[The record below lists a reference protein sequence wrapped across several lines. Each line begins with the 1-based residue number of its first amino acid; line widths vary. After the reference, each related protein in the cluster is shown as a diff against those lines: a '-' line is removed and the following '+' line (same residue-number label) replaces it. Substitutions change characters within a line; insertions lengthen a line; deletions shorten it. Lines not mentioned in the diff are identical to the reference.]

1 MFENYGNVELKLL
14 DESGEP
20 LTNEILQFTEAGQT
34 KTIIAQVLDND
45 NDAILGHRLDWTSS
59 APGFISV
66 TEDFTHGNW
75 ESVVIVTAIKPTV
88 ANQVVKIRARYES
101 TSHTGEEKT
110 VDAQRI
116 ATFARVLGCMDPDA
130 LNYNPLATESDGTC
144 KFRQKDS
151 TTRTVGGLV
160 TQHAFVVNLN
170 IKCDYNQISIRTT
183 LAQTITDMMQ
193 PYFDD
198 YYDQLRY
205 GKTLLNFDKGSDL
218 PISMAN
224 EQLQII
230 NWKRAEGNKVA
241 LRLKNVLPT
250 GYQVGRRAMVV
261 REIQNPVFD
270 VIKFLPVEVGP
281 IVPELRPSSPSGRLG
296 TQNKVT
302 GRLVDLLP
310 GIAGGSGALNV
321 SSSYSNFV
329 SNQVLENYYN
339 VNQASME
346 INADYS
352 NFENFVTFGS
362 AQKRIEV
369 FKAKLD
375 KIQDL
380 ITVSPIFVEDLNIS
394 GSSAEAGS
402 YNTVFGTL
410 VVAANGT
417 TTLSQSGSSVV
428 YDLLTATT
436 GSPRASYEAS
446 ASVFVDTSNQVSK
459 QIQDLVRNFDGYESE
474 LWFESNLPYSAS
486 DESNFNI
493 NNQYKVDY
501 TYPKILGI
509 PLATTH
515 ASSSDWYDEMSAI
528 TTEYDVNNKNRLTE
542 NIPDYLWDDEDSVD
556 FITFTDLIGHHFDN
570 VKVYIKNLE
579 NLSSRYPKIDK
590 EISAPMAANVIE
602 SFGVSIPS
610 ISGVEGLVK
619 YVTGD
624 NTGSV
629 SYKKIADEYYNR
641 YVHAL
646 PFILKSKGTKQSINS
661 LLNVFGINPNL
672 ITVRESLK
680 GAYTT
685 IEPVKVTTTEQDF
698 SLNFSGS
705 TGHSSLNV
713 PFTTASR
720 APKTVQM
727 RFSLQDA
734 RTQTVF
740 DIRGTSGL
748 NMDYKLV
755 AALHPDSTTNA
766 YYTNSGRLE
775 ILSGSATWMSSS
787 YFDLFDENPVS
798 VQLRSGSAGVQF
810 DIRKIETEETTVSQS
825 IVETYPSMSKH
836 WNSFKDFH
844 LGSLAPASS
853 GGAASGLSLD
863 EFRLWGE
870 QINDGKFVEFAE
882 NPGMF
887 AGNTYSS
894 SLQNLYVRLSFN
906 LPNDVEDAGY
916 VINTSPYV
924 NKAIGLNLT
933 NIVSTG
939 FPTGTSPLY
948 QHQRSIRTVIENS
961 YKAGAGIQTTDMIR
975 IAPAPPLS
983 GSLSRTSTLTS
994 IVKKFQTSS
1003 MGSTD
1008 IDISI
1013 SPVDAVDRDVIRSYG
1028 NIDLGNFIGRPIDR
1042 NADNYPLLD
1051 TIEESF
1057 VKNLAP
1063 TIDYNAFIRFFD
1075 KFLHL
1080 FGETVKDYFP
1090 ARANITDGIV
1100 IRSPI
1105 LNRNKL
1111 RGRETIKMGGENTRR
1126 TNNAITSTTDR
1137 DVIRSLDPTLSISS
1151 SFVNDLQADY
1161 SSIDSSLSL
1170 SDYTAGTAVS
1180 TTFIVSADGYD
1191 QSGFNS
1197 LNGIVA
1203 RPNKERDSTQRADG
1217 SFSALPSV
1225 FAGSSTASLLSTT
1238 PIQNGALAFGPVDDF
1253 TSDNIGA
1260 YTYFDQS
1267 HGLTYIDA
1275 IRTLPVT
1282 QSWMP
1287 AAPNVTSSGWIRN
1300 NSYNL
1305 GDVVLQPIDTK
1316 LYLSGSTYSSGSDL
1330 SDNGKYYVCQP
1341 QTDRTSAFQ
1350 SLHPPQLDGNNWVP
1364 LKYNKEWYQK
1374 LARFAYVGGDTDNVS
1389 MLKRII
1395 IPGLRVTGD
1404 QIAFGW
1410 SPNAEL
1416 LTSFVD
1422 TSTSYNNDPT
1432 VTHGANP
1439 NIVKGLKVSGVGI
1452 EANSYVVSINSTTS
1466 FELNRSTTSGARP
1479 STPGATDGHLT
1490 FTIPNVTIGS
1500 VTNSGGFELSTTNA
1514 PDQASFATA
1523 LFTDATCD
1531 TTSPSADVTH
1541 DVNPNIVAGLS
1552 ISGSGIAAG
1561 TIITSINSVESFSMV
1576 PSATATNSNV
1586 TLAFTA
1592 PSSSLTFTDSDGHSF
1607 VHSCST
1613 TTLGTAVTHVAR
1625 YDSIPKEYTRKHFRF
1640 FRDTS
1645 IGARRRTYEG
1655 TLNTTTTTVDVGQPF
1670 EVFDLNVQTITVG
1683 GDDRASGGGGGGTT
1697 STGGTGDSDDF
1708 TGTTTSAG
1716 PTDGPTDEER
1726 AEVYRKVIKEPR
1738 ITKHPP
1744 PRRLDPPSV
1753 TPPLPPEP
1761 VAIIKIDKI
1770 IEIEKEIEDHR
1781 LLVHKH
1787 DPDADARRAEIVRL
1801 KKEAKAISDELAD
1814 DMVHE
1819 DYKRD
1824 PVARVERTE
1833 RPDPFEIKPSG
1844 RDLPIPREKEE
1855 DFGPSV
1861 SDEEDEEFG
1870 GSFDPYDGMFD
1881 E

>member
-1 MFENYGNVELKLL
+1 MSEWNPEEYTIGGEVEWPPPNASKSGTNNPPPASNNTPTRPSIKLL
-14 DESGEP
+14 DEFGEP
-20 LTNEILQFTEAGQT
+20 ITNETLQFTEAGQT
-34 KTIIAQVLDND
+34 KTIIAQVLDEN
-45 NDAILGHRLDWTSS
+45 NPLILGQDIEWTST
-59 APGFISV
+59 APGMIFV
-66 TEDFTHGNW
+66 TDDQPFGNW
-75 ESVVIVTAIKPTV
+75 GPAVTVTAINPTV
-88 ANQVVKIRARYES
+88 ANQVVKIRARYEFWRVDTG
-101 TSHTGEEKT
+101 TSEFVEAKADASFTAKT
-110 VDAQRI
+110 IDTV
-116 ATFARVLGCMDPDA
+116 VGCTDPDA
-130 LNYNPLATESDGTC
+130 LNYNPLATENDGTC
-144 KFRQKDS
+144 VFRKEPDVIDTQTDI
-151 TTRTVGGLV
+151 LI
-160 TQHAFVVNLN
+160 TQHEFVVNLKFN
-170 IKCDYNQISIRTT
+170 CDYNQISTRTI

-193 PYFDD
+193 PYFED

-241 LRLKNVLPT
+241 LRLKNVLPA

-261 REIQNPVFD
+261 REMQNPVFD
-270 VIKFLPVEVGP
+270 VIKFLPIEVEP
-281 IVPELRPSSPSGRLG
+281 TVPELRPSTPAGRLG
-296 TQNKVT
+296 TRNKVT

-329 SNQVLENYYN
+329 SNQVLENYYD
-339 VNQASME
+339 VNQTSME

-394 GSSAEAGS
+394 GSSAESGS

-410 VVAANGT
+410 IVAANGT
-417 TTLSQSGSSVV
+417 TTLSQSGSSAV
-428 YDLLTATT
+428 YDLLTTTT
-436 GSPRASYEAS
+436 GSSGYEAS
-446 ASVFVDTSNQVSK
+446 ASVFVNTSNQVSK
-459 QIQDLVRNFDGYESE
+459 QIQELVRNFDGYESE

-486 DESNFNI
+486 DESNVNI
-493 NNQYKVDY
+493 NNQYKADY

-509 PLATTH
+509 PLATTDPLV
-515 ASSSDWYDEMSAI
+515 SGSDGSWHPQMAAIAIDYDA
-528 TTEYDVNNKNRLTE
+528 NNKNRLKE

-570 VKVYIKNLE
+570 VKIYIKNLE

-590 EISAPMAANVIE
+590 EISAHMAANVIE

-610 ISGVEGLVK
+610 ISGVEGLIK

-685 IEPVKVTTTEQDF
+685 IDPVKVTTTEQDF
-698 SLNFSGS
+698 GLEFNSGS
-705 TGHSSLNV
+705 WVRV
-713 PFTTASR
+713 PFSASLR
-720 APKTVQM
+720 QPKTIQA
-727 RFSLQDA
+727 RFSLLDV
-734 RTQTVF
+734 RNQTILNFEPSSSYRLNVE
-740 DIRGTSGL
+740 RHPSAATS
-748 NMDYKLV
+748 
-755 AALHPDSTTNA
+755 T
-766 YYTNSGRLE
+766 YYTNYGRLD
-775 ILSGSATWMSSS
+775 LVSGSSATGTASLATTE

-798 VQLRSGSAGVQF
+798 IQLKYDAAGVNF
-810 DIRKIETEETTVSQS
+810 DVRKIENEETTFSASLQES
-825 IVETYPSMSKH
+825 APSMSAD
-836 WNSFKDFH
+836 W
-844 LGSLAPASS
+844 GSLSNLYIGSPAKSS
-853 GGAASGLSLD
+853 SVGYHLSASLD
-863 EFRLWGE
+863 EFRTWGE
-870 QINDGKFVEFAE
+870 QISDAKFIEFAE
-882 NPGMF
+882 NPGMY
-887 AGNTYSS
+887 AGNTYTS
-894 SLQNLYVRLSFN
+894 SLQNLHVRLSFN
-906 LPNDVEDAGY
+906 LPEDVRTLGY
-916 VINTSPYV
+916 VTNTTPYESKSQAPSLATIASSADNADGIAFSVGSSPM
-924 NKAIGLNLT
+924 
-933 NIVSTG
+933 
-939 FPTGTSPLY
+939 Y
-948 QHQRSIRTVIENS
+948 QSKRSIRTVIENS
-961 YKAGAGIQTTDMIR
+961 YKVGAGIQTTDMIR
-975 IAPAPPLS
+975 IAPAPPLL
-983 GSLSRTSTLTS
+983 GTLSRTSTLTS

-1028 NIDLGNFIGRPIDR
+1028 NINLGNFIGRPIDR

-1051 TIEESF
+1051 TIEQTF
-1057 VKNLAP
+1057 VKDLAP

-1090 ARANITDGIV
+1090 ARAKITDGIV

-1111 RGRETIKMGGENTRR
+1111 KGRETIKMGGENTRR
-1126 TNNAITSTTDR
+1126 TNNAITSATDK
-1137 DVIRSLDPTLSISS
+1137 DVIRSFDPVFSISS
-1151 SFVNDLQADY
+1151 SFANELQADY
-1161 SSIDSSLSL
+1161 SSVDASLSL
-1170 SDYTAGTAVS
+1170 SNYTAGTGVS
-1180 TTFIVSADGYD
+1180 AKFIVSADGYD

-1197 LNGIVA
+1197 LNGTVVG
-1203 RPNKERDSTQRADG
+1203 PNTERDAAQRADG
-1217 SFSALPSV
+1217 SFPALPSV
-1225 FAGSSTASLLSTT
+1225 FAGNATASLLSTT
-1238 PIQNGALAFGPVDDF
+1238 PIQDGALSFRPVDDF
-1253 TSDNIGA
+1253 TPDNVGA

-1275 IRTLPVT
+1275 IRNLPVT

-1287 AAPNVTSSGWIRN
+1287 AAPNVTSSGWIYN

-1305 GDVVLQPIDTK
+1305 GDVVLQPIETK

-1330 SDNGKYYVCQP
+1330 SHNGKYYVCQP

-1350 SLHPPQLDGNNWVP
+1350 SVYPPQLDGNNWTP
-1364 LKYNKEWYQK
+1364 LKYNKESYQK
-1374 LARFAYVGGDTDNVS
+1374 LVRFAYVGGDADNIS
-1389 MLKRII
+1389 MLKSII

-1439 NIVKGLKVSGVGI
+1439 NIVKGLKVSGNGI

-1479 STPGATDGHLT
+1479 SSPGATDGHLT

-1514 PDQASFATA
+1514 PHQASFATA

-1531 TTSPSADVTH
+1531 YNNDPTITH
-1541 DVNPNIVAGLS
+1541 DANANIVAGLS
-1552 ISGSGIAAG
+1552 ISGSGIPVGA
-1561 TIITSINSVESFSMV
+1561 TISSVTDTTHFEL
-1576 PSATATNSNV
+1576 SASTTGGAVTNG

-1625 YDSIPKEYTRKHFRF
+1625 YDSIPEEYTRKHFRF
-1640 FRDTS
+1640 FRDNS

-1655 TLNTTTTTVDVGQPF
+1655 TLNTTTTTIDVGQPF
-1670 EVFDLNVQTITVG
+1670 EVFDINVQTIRVG
-1683 GDDRASGGGGGGTT
+1683 GTGRASG
-1697 STGGTGDSDDF
+1697 TGGT
-1708 TGTTTSAG
+1708 
-1716 PTDGPTDEER
+1716 E
-1726 AEVYRKVIKEPR
+1726 
-1738 ITKHPP
+1738 
-1744 PRRLDPPSV
+1744 
-1753 TPPLPPEP
+1753 
-1761 VAIIKIDKI
+1761 
-1770 IEIEKEIEDHR
+1770 
-1781 LLVHKH
+1781 
-1787 DPDADARRAEIVRL
+1787 ARRGIEGI
-1801 KKEAKAISDELAD
+1801 
-1814 DMVHE
+1814 
-1819 DYKRD
+1819 
-1824 PVARVERTE
+1824 
-1833 RPDPFEIKPSG
+1833 
-1844 RDLPIPREKEE
+1844 EE
-1855 DFGPSV
+1855 
-1861 SDEEDEEFG
+1861 
-1870 GSFDPYDGMFD
+1870 
-1881 E
+1881 

>member
-1 MFENYGNVELKLL
+1 MFENNVELKLL

-144 KFRQKDS
+144 NFIQTPS
-151 TTRTVGGLV
+151 TTRTAGGLV
-160 TQHAFVVNLN
+160 TQHEFVVNL
-170 IKCDYNQISIRTT
+170 KFKSEYTQISIRTI

-394 GSSAEAGS
+394 GSSAESGS

-436 GSPRASYEAS
+436 GSPGYEAS

-570 VKVYIKNLE
+570 VKIYIKNLE

-1197 LNGIVA
+1197 LNGIAV

-1217 SFSALPSV
+1217 SFPALPSV

-1389 MLKRII
+1389 
-1395 IPGLRVTGD
+1395 
-1404 QIAFGW
+1404 
-1410 SPNAEL
+1410 L
-1416 LTSFVD
+1416 LT
-1422 TSTSYNNDPT
+1422 
-1432 VTHGANP
+1432 
-1439 NIVKGLKVSGVGI
+1439 
-1452 EANSYVVSINSTTS
+1452 
-1466 FELNRSTTSGARP
+1466 
-1479 STPGATDGHLT
+1479 
-1490 FTIPNVTIGS
+1490 
-1500 VTNSGGFELSTTNA
+1500 
-1514 PDQASFATA
+1514 
-1523 LFTDATCD
+1523 D
-1531 TTSPSADVTH
+1531 TT
-1541 DVNPNIVAGLS
+1541 
-1552 ISGSGIAAG
+1552 
-1561 TIITSINSVESFSMV
+1561 
-1576 PSATATNSNV
+1576 
-1586 TLAFTA
+1586 
-1592 PSSSLTFTDSDGHSF
+1592 F
-1607 VHSCST
+1607 V
-1613 TTLGTAVTHVAR
+1613 G

-1683 GDDRASGGGGGGTT
+1683 GDDRASGGGGGTT
-1697 STGGTGDSDDF
+1697 STGGTGDSDSF
-1708 TGTTTSAG
+1708 IGPSTGTTTSTG
-1716 PTDGPTDEER
+1716 TTDGHTDDDR
-1726 AEVYRKVIKEPR
+1726 AEVYRKVIAQPR

-1861 SDEEDEEFG
+1861 SDEEDRDHG